1 MYVGNAAG
9 MMPFADSGE
18 RMQPRFVD
26 LHTHT
31 TASDGTDTP
40 AELVGRAARLGL
52 AAVAVTDHDTLS
64 GLDEAERAGREQG
77 LEVIRG
83 CELGVVTPY
92 GEMHLLGL
100 WLPARADPLE
110 ERLADL
116 RARRADRNRQIVARL
131 NRLGLALTYGDVLRH
146 ADGESVGRPHIAA
159 ALLEHGYVTS
169 RQEAFARFLGAGGA
183 AYVPRALPTPE
194 EGVTLMA
201 GLGATVC
208 VAHPMLLRCPASWWD
223 EILPRLKACGL
234 DGLEAYHSEHSDED
248 ERFCVELARRYDL
261 GLSGGSDYHGLV
273 KPRVRLGRGH
283 GDLRVT
289 LNILEG
295 LKRRRLAAG
304 LPLA

>member
-1 MYVGNAAG
+1 
-9 MMPFADSGE
+9 
-18 RMQPRFVD
+18 MQPRFVD

-40 AELVGRAARLGL
+40 AELARKAARLGL

-64 GLDEAERAGREQG
+64 GLDEAVRAGREHG

-83 CELGVVTPY
+83 CELGVRTPY

-100 WLPARADPLE
+100 WLPVRADSLE
-110 ERLADL
+110 DLIADL
-116 RARRADRNRQIVARL
+116 RARRADRNRQIVDRL
-131 NRLGLALTYGDVLRH
+131 NRLGFSLSYDDVLRH
-146 ADGESVGRPHIAA
+146 AGGESVGRPHIAA
-159 ALLEHGYVTS
+159 ALLERGHVSS
-169 RQEAFARFLGAGGA
+169 RQEAFARFLGADGA

-194 EGVTLMA
+194 EGVELMA

-208 VAHPMLLRCPASWWD
+208 VAHPMLLRCPASWWE
-223 EILPRLKACGL
+223 EILPRLKDRGL
-234 DGLEAYHSEHSDED
+234 DGLEAYHSEHSAED
-248 ERFCVELARRYDL
+248 TRQCVELARRYDL
-261 GLSGGSDYHGLV
+261 GLSGGSDYHGLT

-289 LNILEG
+289 LPVLEA